1 MYSNDDIQEMIDRIL
16 TDKLFAREFEK
27 QLNQTNAMDKIAIT
41 AVLNEGYYETFDR
54 YDSDV
59 CEQFIEMYESANNE
73 LEGHSH
79 TDNFVMNALEEMDK

>member
-1 MYSNDDIQEMIDRIL
+1 MYSNDDVQEMIDRIL

-27 QLNQTNAMDKIAIT
+27 QLNKTNPMDKIAIT

-73 LEGHSH
+73 LEVHSY
-79 TDNFVMNALEEMDK
+79 TEDNFFIK